1 MRLET
6 HFDTPLESRWHLTQI
21 GAGKVIQTSGLL
33 RLQLPSSTAEKYHD
47 AQITDYA
54 GKTDFVWKPPL
65 RLTVRARFESP
76 HHRLRG
82 TAGFGFWNHPFV
94 PGERGFRLPK
104 AAWFFF
110 GSPPNNIALAKDVPG
125 SGWKAATIDATH
137 PPFLA
142 LLPTAPIG
150 FLLMRIPALYQRLW
164 PIGQRAINVSE
175 ALLDSALLW
184 DMHTYTLDWHHNNLT
199 FAVDGLSI
207 HQTTSTPRGPLGF
220 IAWIDNQYAVVT
232 PRGQFGFGLL
242 TVETEQSLL
251 LEHITI
257 ETTSES

>member
-6 HFDTPLESRWHLTQI
+6 HFDTALESRWRLTQI
-21 GAGKVIQTSGLL
+21 GAGRVIQTPGLL
-33 RLQLPSSTAEKYHD
+33 RLQLPPSTAGSYHD
-47 AQITDYA
+47 AQITDYM
-54 GKTDFVWKPPL
+54 GKADFAWKPPL
-65 RLTVRARFESP
+65 RLTVRGRFESP
-76 HHRLRG
+76 HHRLQG

-110 GSPPNNIALAKDVPG
+110 GSPPNNMALAKDVPG
-125 SGWKAATIDATH
+125 SGWKAATIDATR

-142 LLPTAPIG
+142 LLPAAPIG

-164 PIGQRAINVSE
+164 SVGQRVINVSE

-184 DMHTYTLDWHHNNLT
+184 DMHTYTLDWHQNSLT
-199 FAVDGLSI
+199 FAVDGLTI
-207 HQTTSTPRGPLGF
+207 HQTTSAPRGSLGF

-232 PRGQFGFGLL
+232 PQGQFGFGLL
-242 TVETEQSLL
+242 AVEAEQSLL

>member
-6 HFDTPLESRWHLTQI
+6 HFDHPLESRWYLTQI
-21 GAGKVIQTSGLL
+21 GAGRVTQTPGLL
-33 RLQLPSSTAEKYHD
+33 RLQLPPSTAGSYHN
-47 AQITDYA
+47 AQITDYM
-54 GKTDFVWKPPL
+54 GKADFAWKPPL

-76 HHRLRG
+76 HHRLQG
-82 TAGFGFWNHPFV
+82 TAGFGLWNHPFV

-110 GSPPNNIALAKDVPG
+110 GSPPNDMALAKDVPG
-125 SGWKAATIDATH
+125 CGWKAATIDATRL
-137 PPFLA
+137 PFLA
-142 LLPTAPIG
+142 LLPAAPIG

-184 DMHTYTLDWHHNNLT
+184 DMHTYTLDWHQNSLT
-199 FAVDGLSI
+199 FAVDGRTI
-207 HQTTSTPRGPLGF
+207 HQTTSAPRGSLGF

-232 PRGQFGFGLL
+232 PQGNFGFGLL
-242 TVETEQSLL
+242 AVETEQSLL